1 MALIN
6 ISICLSDIPEWARKK
21 SENGKWYCSLTVADR
36 KEKDKYDNTHTVY
49 INKTKEQRE
58 ASSDKHYV
66 GNGKAVEFTPKT
78 EEPKEF
84 KDLPF

>member
-36 KEKDKYDNTHTVY
+36 KEKDKYDNTQTV
-49 INKTKEQRE
+49 
-58 ASSDKHYV
+58 
-66 GNGKAVEFTPKT
+66 
-78 EEPKEF
+78 
-84 KDLPF
+84 

>member
-1 MALIN
+1 MALTN

-49 INKTKEQRE
+49 VNKTKEQRE
-58 ASSDKHYV
+58 ANPEKHYV
-66 GNGKAVEFTPKT
+66 GNGKAVSFEQPKAAESET
-78 EEPKEF
+78 
-84 KDLPF
+84 DLPF